1 MEEQESQGT
10 AELAAELAARGTA
23 VSGDGGSQAETR
35 KKSETWEDVCLQVKN
50 AKGVFAKQPLRHL
63 KRAGGS
69 IITRNIK
76 IFLTILYHTT
86 YYEKG

>member
-10 AELAAELAARGTA
+10 AELAARGTA

-35 KKSETWEDVCLQVKN
+35 KKRETWEDVCLQVKN

-69 IITRNIK
+69 NKHFQKYNWLKNPRC
-76 IFLTILYHTT
+76 ILN
-86 YYEKG
+86 